1 MRFVEL
7 RYDRVT
13 MYVFQTYLDAICHD
27 LIFHLD
33 TMKYFLIRLSRFNS
47 WCDLDLTRISR
58 YKSPILDNYIRADRA
73 RCALLRRDMILVE
86 IPLTIKM
93 KDDHDLR
100 DDSAK
105 TIYLYDDN
113 DTSRLNATQSIFCLP
128 RDWLIAIRL

>member
-1 MRFVEL
+1 MRL
-7 RYDRVT
+7 RFDPNFTIQVPNLGQLYTCRPGPMCSV
-13 MYVFQTYLDAICHD
+13 AKGHD
-27 LIFHLD
+27 TGEDSL
-33 TMKYFLIRLSRFNS
+33 
-47 WCDLDLTRISR
+47 
-58 YKSPILDNYIRADRA
+58 
-73 RCALLRRDMILVE
+73 

-128 RDWLIAIRL
+128 RD